1 MALSFSSSV
10 TLRDRRKTFVH
21 PVESG
26 ETAEQ
31 KITVLPRVPFRRSM
45 KASHHE
51 QFSAGQRVV
60 LLSLTADGWIDSGFK
75 GQILSLDS
83 QQDSMGRTIP
93 RAQVVWDECRQ
104 HPSRIGYT
112 ALSRLRHEQ

>member
-1 MALSFSSSV
+1 MAFSFSSSV
-10 TLRDRRKTFVH
+10 ALRDRRKTFVCT
-21 PVESG
+21 VESG
-26 ETAEQ
+26 ETAEP

-45 KASHHE
+45 KAPHHE
-51 QFSAGQRVV
+51 QFCAGQRVV

-75 GQILSLDS
+75 GQILSLETK
-83 QQDSMGRTIP
+83 QDSMGRAVP
-93 RAQVVWDECRQ
+93 RAQVVWDESSC

>member
-1 MALSFSSSV
+1 MILSFSSSV
-10 TLRDRRKTFVH
+10 ALRDRRKTFVH

-45 KASHHE
+45 KAPHHE
-51 QFSAGQRVV
+51 QFKAGQRVV

-75 GQILSLDS
+75 GQILALETK
-83 QQDSMGRTIP
+83 QDSLGRSVP
-93 RAQVVWDECRQ
+93 RAQVVWDEGEQ

>member
-1 MALSFSSSV
+1 MAFSFSSSV
-10 TLRDRRKTFVH
+10 ALRDRRKTFVCT
-21 PVESG
+21 VESG

-45 KASHHE
+45 KAHHHG
-51 QFSAGQRVV
+51 QFQAGQRVI

-75 GQILSLDS
+75 GQILALET
-83 QQDSMGRTIP
+83 QQDSMGRSVP
-93 RAQVVWDECRQ
+93 RAQVVWDESSC